1 MKLFANSFT
10 CFYIAA
16 HLSFNMFSL
25 FGVPSSQLAVNMQL
39 KYRFNDSVR
48 LILTQLAIGRAC
60 HGVIVGMPLLNS
72 LTLRHFFFYHDL
84 S

>member
-25 FGVPSSQLAVNMQL
+25 FGVPFSTGC
-39 KYRFNDSVR
+39 KYAAEISF
-48 LILTQLAIGRAC
+48 Q
-60 HGVIVGMPLLNS
+60 
-72 LTLRHFFFYHDL
+72 
-84 S
+84 